1 MKKTLLAL
9 LIVAGCSTA
18 QATETS
24 LAPLPTTGLSNSPVV
39 QSSYLTSVQQ
49 YFDLYYHDG
58 GYIYYPDD
66 ILVSYAMDWC
76 DAMRQGMTAQDV
88 TDRINEGALD
98 QNDANVHMAIVYA
111 AVDNYCPDQKRKWP

>member
-1 MKKTLLAL
+1 MKRFFFLLL
-9 LIVAGCSTA
+9 PLVGCSAA
-18 QATETS
+18 QAVDTS
-24 LAPLPTTGLSNSPVV
+24 LSPLPTTGLSNSPVV
-39 QSSYLTSVQQ
+39 QSTYLTSVRQ

-111 AVDNYCPDQKRKWP
+111 AVDNYCLDQKYKWP